1 MSGQV
6 YIFERDNAAASGGA
20 TALSDALN
28 AITIAARDSR
38 DIRYEVLTD
47 ESNPRIAFVG
57 QYFVTDVA
65 RVPCGDRDRVERVA
79 QRSCSAR
86 RGGVVALENIDL
98 T

>member
-1 MSGQV
+1 MPGQV

-47 ESNPRIAFVG
+47 ESNPRPMIAVVF
-57 QYFVTDVA
+57 TDAAVMDA
-65 RVPCGDRDRVERVA
+65 FAERLA
-79 QRSCSAR
+79 QSLPDWNVRILSVHTPR
-86 RGGVVALENIDL
+86 NL
-98 T
+98 